1 MNPYKLIVK
10 DLPNIMVYMTLLL
23 LGIKYFFNGFR
34 QLREKRLLEN
44 TPTSTVRGLAM
55 GLVELTGK
63 AKKIKPLQSPFTRIE
78 CVYYR
83 YTIEQYR
90 NRGNSS
96 HWEVIAKGD
105 SNYCPFWLDDG
116 TGKIMVFPQ
125 GAELNL
131 PVNYEFQTGLGKSL
145 PNNIVFFMMRNGLE
159 YSGLF
164 GEYRL
169 RFKEWFVLPDHPVC
183 VLGTAKKAS
192 DPVSEHKKKL
202 VQRLEEIKHDPL
214 QMRKAD
220 VNHDGDISSE
230 EWDSIV
236 KNVEQELLDEELKTN
251 PQDCPT
257 DVCIGQEAGRAFIIS
272 NECRTQLTTSF
283 DQKVV
288 LRVLGGAILSLLML
302 ELILYALMYDG
313 VFRKGG

>member
-1 MNPYKLIVK
+1 MLIVK
-10 DLPNIMVYMTLLL
+10 DLPYIMIYLTLLL

-63 AKKIKPLQSPFTRIE
+63 TGKIKPLQSPFTRIE

-83 YTIEQYR
+83 YTIERYR
-90 NRGNSS
+90 SRGNSS
-96 HWEVIAKGD
+96 HWEVIAQGD
-105 SNYCPFWLDDG
+105 SNDCPFWLDDG
-116 TGKIMVFPQ
+116 TGKIMILPR

-131 PVNYEFQTGLGKSL
+131 PVNYEFQTGLGKPL
-145 PNNIVFFMMRNGLE
+145 PHNIVFFMMRNGLE

-164 GEYRL
+164 GEHRL
-169 RFKEWFVLPDHPVC
+169 RFKEWFVLPNRPVC

-192 DPVSEHKKKL
+192 EPVSEHKKNL
-202 VQRLEEIKHDPL
+202 IQRLNEIKHDPQKL
-214 QMRKAD
+214 READ
-220 VNHDGDISSE
+220 VDHDGYISSE
-230 EWDSIV
+230 EWDTV
-236 KNVEQELLDEELKTN
+236 MKNVEQELLDEELKTN
-251 PQDCPT
+251 PHDCPT
-257 DVCIGQEAGRAFIIS
+257 DVCIGQEAGQAFIIS
-272 NECRTQLTTSF
+272 DESQSQLTTSY

-288 LRVLGGAILSLLML
+288 LRVLGGAILSLAML
-302 ELILYALMYDG
+302 ELILYTLLYDG